1 MFLIQK
7 SKDKKYISHKS
18 EKKISKTAILEAHLV
33 RRKTPL
39 HPSSELLT
47 KSPPPPKSPI
57 AEAPA
62 QIKKWGVMTYQKKV
76 CSQKHTKVYT
86 KLLSRDLKNQKVRP
100 HPTHHHRFFLAIFG
114 NLVPIY
120 CYKPTRVFLPIK
132 ISLYDYCYN
141 FRNIATHNIGIIF
154 SFLVTLMSFKNY
166 WYMKYWY
173 IFENE
178 KLSVHAILLHFSN
191 L

>member
-1 MFLIQK
+1 MPIFCQKIVHSHKNTLLSYNFVFEFSMKNPLVPCPYLVQK
-7 SKDKKYISHKS
+7 SQFSQNYTILWQ
-18 EKKISKTAILEAHLV
+18 KIVIRL
-33 RRKTPL
+33 PF
-39 HPSSELLT
+39 SSEL
-47 KSPPPPKSPI
+47 S
-57 AEAPA
+57 
-62 QIKKWGVMTYQKKV
+62 W
-76 CSQKHTKVYT
+76 
-86 KLLSRDLKNQKVRP
+86 KNYCPNAHVPQ
-100 HPTHHHRFFLAIFG
+100 FFLAIFG

-154 SFLVTLMSFKNY
+154 SFLVTFLSFKNY

-178 KLSVHAILLHFSN
+178 KLSVHAILPHFSS
-191 L
+191 LQQ